1 MSIIPLYYMEAEDR
15 HIKKKNAPFSAF
27 IIPGTKIVN
36 FLLKRYFLC
45 RLLEITVKP
54 D

>member
-1 MSIIPLYYMEAEDR
+1 MSIIPLYYMEAEDK

-36 FLLKRYFLC
+36 FLLKRYFCAVFL
-45 RLLEITVKP
+45 RLQ
-54 D
+54 